1 MSDNF
6 ASFGSSPTSP
16 SESAYAVAPSDT
28 VALPSVPKFLYVG
41 RAGNVT
47 LRTKDSSAD
56 VLFENVPAGGYLFV
70 RASHI
75 RATGTTAAG
84 IVACA

>member
-1 MSDNF
+1 MSDDF
-6 ASFGSSPTSP
+6 ASFGSSPANP
-16 SESAYAVAPSDT
+16 SENAYAVSPSDT
-28 VALPSVPKFLYVG
+28 DALTSIPKFLYVG
-41 RAGNVT
+41 RGGNVT
-47 LRTKDSSAD
+47 LRTRDASAD